1 MRLNWSNI
9 GKGLEAIADA
19 KMERDRKQGL
29 AQESAKY
36 NITEGAYGP
45 ELLQNI
51 EQVKGLK
58 QQAIAQGMEPAVAEQ
73 QYNPAL
79 EELLR
84 RATLTEADYSMAQGP
99 RDATGMPTN
108 YASREAAKQAAAPL
122 RSEGLA
128 NIYRREGMIEEA
140 DKLEARALDQR
151 RGEQQYQLALKQGEL
166 ADYQIGEAKTKADRA
181 AGVTEAEKAASD
193 YINKQAEKRGGFN
206 NLTEEDYN
214 VATQNQINALRAKG
228 YQTEANAIIK
238 DRAQAITAKIAGE
251 NAQYTQELGQVI
263 ASKDL
268 NTFGALYDRY
278 VKDGAKV
285 TGVVQNKDGSITVN
299 RVLDNGDPTEAVTFR
314 SFDEL
319 AASARSLTNPEAMA
333 QYSQQQFDN
342 NLRSAAAETQ
352 KQQFAAQMGVRREEL
367 TLAGQRLGV
376 EISRLELAAQDA
388 QRKTLPGQIK
398 ELEDLGITLSDDDKK
413 SLGGVKAD
421 ADPLLKAELEVI
433 SSLAKN
439 DVSGANKLG
448 VFQQAAADA
457 LKRSSV
463 RKKTKEIVT
472 GLQRAEKA
480 GKSPEAIAQ
489 LRGMGMSEAAIQS
502 AAASAGVK
510 YVPPPAPPAPPR
522 AGLGPDTVPPPPR
535 PSTLGL
541 RPQDNYN
548 MPVAP

>member
-108 YASREAAKQAAAPL
+108 YASREAARQAAAPL

-128 NIYRREGMIEEA
+128 NIYRREGNIEEA

-151 RGEQQYQLALKQGEL
+151 RGEQQYQLGLKQGQL
-166 ADYQIGEAKTKADRA
+166 ADYQIADAKTKADRV

-206 NLTEEDYN
+206 NLTDEDFN
-214 VATQNQINALRAKG
+214 VALQNQINTLRAKG
-228 YQTEANAIIK
+228 YQTEANALVEGRDKRIR
-238 DRAQAITAKIAGE
+238 DRIATE

-263 ASKDL
+263 SSRNLDD
-268 NTFGALYDRY
+268 FGRLYDKY
-278 VKDGAKV
+278 VKDGARVVSV
-285 TGVVQNKDGSITVN
+285 TKGPNDSIIVN
-299 RVLDNGDPTEAVTFR
+299 RVLDNGDPTEPVTFKN
-314 SFDEL
+314 FDEL
-319 AASARSLTNPEAMA
+319 EARARALTKPEVMA
-333 QYSQQQFDN
+333 QYSQQLFDN
-342 NLRSAAAETQ
+342 NLRSAAVETQ
-352 KQQFAAQMGVRREEL
+352 KAQFAEQMGVRREEV

-376 EISRLELAAQDA
+376 ELARLEIAARDA

-439 DVSGANKLG
+439 DVSGANKLD

-510 YVPPPAPPAPPR
+510 YVPPPAPPR

>member
-99 RDATGMPTN
+99 RDATVMPTN
-108 YASREAAKQAAAPL
+108 YASREAARQAAAPL

-128 NIYRREGMIEEA
+128 NIYRREGNIEEA

-151 RGEQQYQLALKQGEL
+151 RGEQQYQLGLKQGQL
-166 ADYQIGEAKTKADRA
+166 ADYQIADAKTKADRV

-206 NLTEEDYN
+206 NLTDEDFN

-251 NAQYTQELGQVI
+251 NAQYTQELGEVLT
-263 ASKDL
+263 SK
-268 NTFGALYDRY
+268 NREGFGRLYDKY
-278 VKDGAKV
+278 VKDGA
-285 TGVVQNKDGSITVN
+285 GVVSVTKGPNDSIIVN
-299 RVLDNGDPTEAVTFR
+299 RVLDNGDPTEPVTFKN
-314 SFDEL
+314 FDEL
-319 AASARSLTNPEAMA
+319 AASANSLTDPKYMA
-333 QYSQQQFDN
+333 EFSQRQFDN
-342 NLRSAAAETQ
+342 NLKSAAAETQ
-352 KQQFAAQMGVRREEL
+352 KQQFAQQMGVRTEEL
-367 TLAGQRLGV
+367 AIAGARLGV
-376 EISRLELAAQDA
+376 EISRLEIAARDA

-439 DVSGANKLG
+439 DVSGANKLD

-489 LRGMGMSEAAIQS
+489 LRDMGMSEAAIQS

-535 PSTLGL
+535 PRTLGL
-541 RPQDNYN
+541 RPTDDYN